1 MSINITNKR
10 VLSDRRKRPNH
21 LINRYTLIGIGG
33 KRKAIRRET
42 DKKNLFLLDYYS
54 PRLLIILLSILLLS
68 YVDAYLTLVLIKTN
82 IIVEV
87 NPLMAFHLE
96 QGVMPFI
103 LNKFF
108 LTAGSLIILC
118 LFQNNYIAKKGLKFI
133 LTVYIAIITYQLYLT
148 HITH

>member
-1 MSINITNKR
+1 MPINITNKR
-10 VLSDRRKRPNH
+10 GISDRRKRPNY
-21 LINRYTLIGIGG
+21 LINKYTFIGG
-33 KRKAIRRET
+33 RRKMIRREI

-54 PRLLIILLSILLLS
+54 PRLLFVLLSILLLS
-68 YVDAYLTLVLIKTN
+68 YVDAYLTLVLVKTN

-87 NPLMAFHLE
+87 NPSMAFHLE

>member
-10 VLSDRRKRPNH
+10 GISDRRKRPNH
-21 LINRYTLIGIGG
+21 LINRYTFIGG
-33 KRKAIRRET
+33 RRKTTRRET
-42 DKKNLFLLDYYS
+42 DKKNHFLLDYYS
-54 PRLLIILLSILLLS
+54 PRLLFVLLSILLLS
-68 YVDAYLTLVLIKTN
+68 YADAYLTLALIKTN

-87 NPLMAFHLE
+87 NPSMAFHLE
-96 QGVMPFI
+96 QGEMPFI

-108 LTAGSLIILC
+108 LTAGPLIILC
-118 LFQNNYIAKKGLKFI
+118 LFQNNSIAKKGLKFI

>member
-21 LINRYTLIGIGG
+21 LINRYTLIGG
-33 KRKAIRRET
+33 KRKAIRREI

-68 YVDAYLTLVLIKTN
+68 YVDAYLTLVLVKTN

-87 NPLMAFHLE
+87 NPSMAFHLE
-96 QGVMPFI
+96 QGVLPFI
-103 LNKFF
+103 FNKFF
-108 LTAGSLIILC
+108 LTAGALIILC
-118 LFQNNYIAKKGLKFI
+118 LFQNNSIAKKGLKFI

>member
-10 VLSDRRKRPNH
+10 VISDRRKRPNH
-21 LINRYTLIGIGG
+21 LINRYTLIGGR
-33 KRKAIRRET
+33 RKAIRRET
-42 DKKNLFLLDYYS
+42 DKKKHFLLIDYYS

-68 YVDAYLTLVLIKTN
+68 YVDAYLTLALIKTN

-87 NPLMAFHLE
+87 NPSMAFHLE

>member
-10 VLSDRRKRPNH
+10 VISDRRKRPNH
-21 LINRYTLIGIGG
+21 LINRYTLIGGR
-33 KRKAIRRET
+33 RKAIRRET
-42 DKKNLFLLDYYS
+42 DKKKHFLLIDYYS
-54 PRLLIILLSILLLS
+54 PRLLIVLLSILLLS
-68 YVDAYLTLVLIKTN
+68 YVDAYLTLALIKTN

-87 NPLMAFHLE
+87 NPSMAFHLE

>member
-1 MSINITNKR
+1 MSINITSKR
-10 VLSDRRKRPNH
+10 VLSDRRKRPNY
-21 LINRYTLIGIGG
+21 LMNRYTFIGG
-33 KRKAIRRET
+33 RRKTIRREI
-42 DKKNLFLLDYYS
+42 DKKNLVLLDYYS

-68 YVDAYLTLVLIKTN
+68 YVDAYLTLVLVKTN

-87 NPLMAFHLE
+87 NPSMAFHLE

>member
-21 LINRYTLIGIGG
+21 LINRYTFIGRR
-33 KRKAIRRET
+33 RKALRREI

-68 YVDAYLTLVLIKTN
+68 YVDAYLTLVLVKTN

-87 NPLMAFHLE
+87 NPSMAFHLE

>member
-10 VLSDRRKRPNH
+10 VLSDRRKLSNH
-21 LINRYTLIGIGG
+21 LINRYTLIGGR
-33 KRKAIRRET
+33 RKAIRRET
-42 DKKNLFLLDYYS
+42 DKKKHFLLIDYYS
-54 PRLLIILLSILLLS
+54 PRLLIVLLSILLLS
-68 YVDAYLTLVLIKTN
+68 YVDAYLTLALIKTN

-87 NPLMAFHLE
+87 NPSMAFHLE

>member
-21 LINRYTLIGIGG
+21 LINRYTLIGG
-33 KRKAIRRET
+33 KRKAIRREI

-68 YVDAYLTLVLIKTN
+68 YVDAYLTLVLVKTN

-87 NPLMAFHLE
+87 NPSMAFHLE

-118 LFQNNYIAKKGLKFI
+118 LFQNNSIAKKGLKFI